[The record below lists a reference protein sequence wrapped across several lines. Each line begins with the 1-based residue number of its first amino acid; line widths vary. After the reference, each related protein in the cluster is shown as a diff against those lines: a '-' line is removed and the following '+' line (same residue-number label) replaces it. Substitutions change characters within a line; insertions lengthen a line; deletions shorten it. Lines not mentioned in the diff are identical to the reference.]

1 MAMKNVNIER
11 SRIVI
16 ILASM
21 VVLTMALGAFAE
33 EPAAI
38 KIITGKDGVMAL
50 QTDITSY
57 VAKYVELSDSVA
69 NAVDQRDTARDAY
82 ERAVAEKKAA
92 LTLEEL
98 KNTYETSEK
107 SVLEAKNNAVISGL
121 NSFLVLQRA
130 YRDFEDK
137 KISSVGAQEKLRVL
151 KLRLAAGLINDDT
164 VLQQENSLITAHEA
178 ERKSEEALKNAKA
191 DFCLGIGVEY
201 CDSITLT
208 DNLED
213 AAPKVGEVD
222 SNKVLEAAKSA
233 SSSYY
238 SAFKAEAL
246 AKVKY
251 DAMTDPLIATKSEK
265 EAAEKAWDSS
275 KSKLETAVRTLQTTV
290 SDAISQLTALNKSYE
305 MQVISSKLAETT
317 IANSEI
323 KFKYGELLQYE
334 IDAERNS
341 YKQSGLKLK
350 KALEDVQLQY
360 LRIESLMGKDLLQ
373 LMAK

>member
-69 NAVDQRDTARDAY
+69 NAIDQRDTARDAY

-164 VLQQENSLITAHEA
+164 VLQQENSLITAHE
-178 ERKSEEALKNAKA
+178 EEN
-191 DFCLGIGVEY
+191 
-201 CDSITLT
+201 
-208 DNLED
+208 
-213 AAPKVGEVD
+213 PK
-222 SNKVLEAAKSA
+222 K
-233 SSSYY
+233 
-238 SAFKAEAL
+238 
-246 AKVKY
+246 
-251 DAMTDPLIATKSEK
+251 
-265 EAAEKAWDSS
+265 
-275 KSKLETAVRTLQTTV
+275 R
-290 SDAISQLTALNKSYE
+290 
-305 MQVISSKLAETT
+305 
-317 IANSEI
+317 
-323 KFKYGELLQYE
+323 
-334 IDAERNS
+334 
-341 YKQSGLKLK
+341 
-350 KALEDVQLQY
+350 
-360 LRIESLMGKDLLQ
+360 
-373 LMAK
+373 